1 MLVRWHQSKKE
12 RKGKTIQ
19 LYIMWKTL
27 WRPCWLRYC
36 LNSVWGSRTMKRFPI
51 TCPTGL
57 VRTRVLRLLAGR
69 QPNNIEVPSFLSL
82 WRLAEGESNKRKLTR
97 KRGGFLFS
105 PPFYSIRQKQNIFLS
120 FVERKKKIVLEW
132 IRRER
137 NDVPRSNCE
146 TSTRPMLWWVPKTFP
161 TVTTRDASGISRDY
175 THFFM

>member
-57 VRTRVLRLLAGR
+57 VRTRVFRLLAGR

-120 FVERKKKIVLEW
+120 FVEKKKNCSRMNSE
-132 IRRER
+132 REKWR
-137 NDVPRSNCE
+137 ASFQLWNLH
-146 TSTRPMLWWVPKTFP
+146 ST
-161 TVTTRDASGISRDY
+161 DALMSAKNIPHGHD
-175 THFFM
+175 TWC